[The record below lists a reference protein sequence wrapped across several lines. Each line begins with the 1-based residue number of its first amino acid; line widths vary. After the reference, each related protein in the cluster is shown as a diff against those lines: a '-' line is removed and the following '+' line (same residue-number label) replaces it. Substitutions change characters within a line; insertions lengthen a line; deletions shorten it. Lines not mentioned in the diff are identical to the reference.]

1 MWRKTGGGP
10 DDYTY
15 GNVHCGETS
24 VRNRL
29 GKMAEWS
36 NAAVLK
42 TVEQRCSG
50 GSNPSLSANKQKL
63 QGFDFIEAF
72 FVFVG
77 QAELVR
83 AQTYKHKKEDSHCE
97 PCNFGLFARAL
108 RRAKGMGKRSVAN
121 PFQRLALCKIFEH

>member
-1 MWRKTGGGP
+1 MRP
-10 DDYTY
+10 I
-15 GNVHCGETS
+15 GE
-24 VRNRL
+24 
-29 GKMAEWS
+29 MPEWS
-36 NAAVLK
+36 IGAVSK
-42 TVEQRCSG
+42 TVIPSG
-50 GSNPSLSANKQKL
+50 IQGSNPCLSANEQKL

-77 QAELVR
+77 QVELVR